1 MHFVISLKNLSP
13 YSPSW
18 NTESL
23 LVPWA
28 LAWISEAGDGS
39 VGRSGWL
46 QLFLWFETWLWGNTK
61 SPVWR
66 GHAARDPPCAM
77 WIMIH
82 GSCVE
87 VKSWVIG
94 SPTTRESSGGCCEF
108 RESLAMPL
116 GWRQELND
124 ERVAGQ
130 DRVVSSAEAW
140 RRLLAHLWFP
150 VSGSDSVMP
159 HLQLLPSLLPVL
171 SFWWDFL
178 SYPYARSRSCYNA
191 WCHVGNSA
199 LANRMH

>member
-28 LAWISEAGDGS
+28 LAWLSEAGDGS

-46 QLFLWFETWLWGNTK
+46 QLFLWFEAWLWGNIK
-61 SPVWR
+61 SPVSRWQ
-66 GHAARDPPCAM
+66 AARDPPCAM

-94 SPTTRESSGGCCEF
+94 SPTTGESSGGCCEF
-108 RESLAMPL
+108 EESLAMPL
-116 GWRQELND
+116 GWSRSSTMREL
-124 ERVAGQ
+124 Q
-130 DRVVSSAEAW
+130 DKAE
-140 RRLLAHLWFP
+140 LFP
-150 VSGSDSVMP
+150 
-159 HLQLLPSLLPVL
+159 QLKRGEGCWLTCG
-171 SFWWDFL
+171 FL
-178 SYPYARSRSCYNA
+178 SLDLTRWFHIYSFCLPCY
-191 WCHVGNSA
+191 
-199 LANRMH
+199 LF